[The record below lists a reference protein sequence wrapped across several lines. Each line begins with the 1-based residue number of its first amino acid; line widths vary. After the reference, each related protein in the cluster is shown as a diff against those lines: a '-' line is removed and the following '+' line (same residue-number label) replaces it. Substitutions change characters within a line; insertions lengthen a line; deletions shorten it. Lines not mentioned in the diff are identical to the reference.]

1 MNTLVHSSHTERE
14 DNLNEAC
21 ELLNECIQKSTIVN
35 SEVNEKTIGYML
47 NRSRSSSSSRS
58 SSTNNNNRN
67 CSSSFV
73 LLVLSSLN
81 ITLFY
86 YYSWIAMIDSLINR

>member
-1 MNTLVHSSHTERE
+1 MNNLVYTSHTERE

-21 ELLNECIQKSTIVN
+21 ELLNKCIQKSTIVN
-35 SEVNEKTIGYML
+35 SEDNEKTIGYML
-47 NRSRSSSSSRS
+47 NRSRSSSS

-73 LLVLSSLN
+73 LLVLSLLS

-86 YYSWIAMIDSLINR
+86 YYSWMIIFISKEMIR

>member
-1 MNTLVHSSHTERE
+1 MNTLVYSSHTERE

-47 NRSRSSSSSRS
+47 NRSRSSSSRS

-73 LLVLSSLN
+73 LLVLSSLS

-86 YYSWIAMIDSLINR
+86 YYSWMIIFISKEMIR